1 MSLFSP
7 LKHSD
12 SVEAT
17 KKAPSYWEC
26 YSDMLSGLLMVFIL
40 FLTLMVYSFQTAHE
54 EKQRALVDI
63 ETELQQAQSALTA
76 KQAQI
81 NRLLGIKAD
90 IIEALRQE
98 FEDEAIGVEVD
109 PQTGA
114 IRFQGGVFFE
124 IDDTEISDNG
134 KEHLQLFIPK
144 YMGIILSP
152 LFRPHVAQIIVE
164 GHTDKTG
171 SYLYNLDLSQRR
183 AYAVVRYVLS
193 PEFPD
198 FPEKSLV
205 HTVLTAN
212 GRSWSQP
219 LEINGAIN
227 WDSSRRVEFQFRLRD
242 EELIRQ
248 VQELLGRG

>member
-1 MSLFSP
+1 
-7 LKHSD
+7 
-12 SVEAT
+12 
-17 KKAPSYWEC
+17 
-26 YSDMLSGLLMVFIL
+26 MLSGLLMVFIL

-54 EKQRALVDI
+54 EKQRTLTNI
-63 ETELQQAQSALTA
+63 ETELKQARAALGA

-81 NRLLGIKAD
+81 NRLLGIRSD

-98 FEDEAIGVEVD
+98 FMDEAIGVEVD

-124 IDDTEISDNG
+124 VDKTEISDSG
-134 KEHLQLFIPK
+134 REHLQQFIPK
-144 YMGIILSP
+144 YMSIILSP
-152 LFRPHVAQIIVE
+152 AFRPHIAQIIVE

-198 FPEKSLV
+198 FPEKHLLQ
-205 HTVLTAN
+205 TVLTAN

-219 LEINGAIN
+219 LKVDGVID
-227 WDSSRRVEFQFRLRD
+227 WDRSRRVEFQFRLRD
-242 EELIRQ
+242 DELIQQIR
-248 VQELLGRG
+248 ELLENR

>member
-1 MSLFSP
+1 
-7 LKHSD
+7 
-12 SVEAT
+12 
-17 KKAPSYWEC
+17 
-26 YSDMLSGLLMVFIL
+26 MLSGLLMVFIL
-40 FLTLMVYSFQTAHE
+40 FLTLMVYSFQTTHE
-54 EKQRALVDI
+54 EKQRALVKI

-76 KQAQI
+76 KQGQI
-81 NRLLGIKAD
+81 DRLLGIKSD

-109 PQTGA
+109 AQTGA

-124 IDDTEISDNG
+124 VDGTDISDSG
-134 KEHLQLFIPK
+134 KEHLQQFIPK

-152 LFRPHVAQIIVE
+152 QFQPHVAQIIVE
-164 GHTDKTG
+164 GHTDNTG

-219 LEINGAIN
+219 LKVNGAIE
-227 WDSSRRVEFQFRLRD
+227 WDNSRRVEFQFRLRD
-242 EELIRQ
+242 DELIQQ
-248 VQELLGRG
+248 VQELLGK